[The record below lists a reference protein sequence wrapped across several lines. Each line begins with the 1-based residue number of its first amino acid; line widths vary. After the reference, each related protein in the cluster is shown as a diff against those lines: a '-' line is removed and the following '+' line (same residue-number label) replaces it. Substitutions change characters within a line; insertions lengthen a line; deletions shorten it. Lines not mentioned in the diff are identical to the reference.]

1 MQTVD
6 SRATE
11 KQLHRKLDINRWKI
25 KIITT
30 PCTILWKSYVG
41 ISSHPLKFYVS
52 YGGIMQWCTNLWKW
66 KSPPRGMEVI
76 PIPIYVHSHSFS
88 FPFPLGIPLPWSS
101 PVGTNSL
108 IHVHVM
114 LSQSFQEF
122 LYEQAAY
129 NLLYSLAYLQQHRTQ
144 YAKRYKLNISNDF
157 ILYLLTSIIKGI

>member
-1 MQTVD
+1 
-6 SRATE
+6 
-11 KQLHRKLDINRWKI
+11 
-25 KIITT
+25 
-30 PCTILWKSYVG
+30 
-41 ISSHPLKFYVS
+41 
-52 YGGIMQWCTNLWKW
+52 MQWCTNLWKW
-66 KSPPRGMEVI
+66 KIPPPGMEVI